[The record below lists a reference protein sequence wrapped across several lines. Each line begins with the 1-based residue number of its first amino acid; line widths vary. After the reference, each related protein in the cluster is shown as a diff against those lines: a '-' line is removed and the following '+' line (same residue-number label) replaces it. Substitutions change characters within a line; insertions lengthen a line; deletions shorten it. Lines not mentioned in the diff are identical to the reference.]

1 MQQRLE
7 QRFNIEYR
15 YDVYFSEDLFAQV
28 NDLFKNYLSTAN
40 AHSFKQKLLFV
51 IDSGV
56 LESHPR
62 LWGQLTNYHLE
73 LENIVPIPEPLV
85 IPGGELCKNDPAHL
99 ESIIQAVDQ
108 HGIDRH
114 SYVVAIGGGAVLD
127 LVGFAATI
135 AHRGL
140 KHIRIPTTVLAQN
153 DSGVGVKNAVNYK
166 GKKNFLGAFNPP
178 QAVFNDYSF
187 LQSLDDR
194 SWLSG
199 ISEAIKV
206 ALIKDAPF
214 LNWMEE
220 NTAQLRDRNS
230 PAMKELIYRC
240 AALHLA
246 HIRNGDPFELGS
258 SRPLDFGHWSA
269 HKLEQMSNFELL
281 HGEAVAIGIAIDVY
295 YSYLIGNI
303 QEQEALRII
312 RLLDDLGLP
321 TYYSFLDS
329 EETRLI
335 LFSGLMDFQEHL
347 GGKLTVVL
355 LQAIGQGKDYH
366 HIDYEMMDHALDYLK
381 EFNQDQSNLY
391 SHASK

>member
-347 GGKLTVVL
+347 GV
-355 LQAIGQGKDYH
+355 
-366 HIDYEMMDHALDYLK
+366 
-381 EFNQDQSNLY
+381 N
-391 SHASK
+391 